1 MTGNDK
7 LPERMWCSYPD
18 CPCER
23 ENDGICQYTFSR
35 KSLKVPNENKPLG
48 WDDTAEALREA
59 YEATSSLR
67 EKLRPTDSLYEELRQ
82 WQAEARNAVTPML
95 GSKGSDCHAARLVTA
110 IQEINDL
117 RCALQTIRVI
127 ASSHPHRESS
137 GQGYGDIEALCDVA
151 LSLRV

>member
-1 MTGNDK
+1 MQGKQTKGAKMT
-7 LPERMWCSYPD
+7 
-18 CPCER
+18 
-23 ENDGICQYTFSR
+23 
-35 KSLKVPNENKPLG
+35 NKPMG

-59 YEATSSLR
+59 YDAKR
-67 EKLRPTDSLYEELRQ
+67 RDSLYEELRQ
-82 WQAEARNAVTPML
+82 WQAEAQDAVNTPML

-127 ASSHPHRESS
+127 ASSQPHRETSQ
-137 GQGYGDIEALCDVA
+137 QGYGDIEELCDVA